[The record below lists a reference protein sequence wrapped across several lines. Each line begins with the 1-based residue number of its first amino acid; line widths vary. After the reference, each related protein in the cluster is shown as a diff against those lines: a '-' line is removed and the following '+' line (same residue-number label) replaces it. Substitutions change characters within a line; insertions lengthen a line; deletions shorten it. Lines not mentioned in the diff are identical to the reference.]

1 MSEIVKAWDK
11 AHELA
16 RDVRAEQSV
25 LGACLNQPTT
35 LGWLDLDPD
44 VFWDPRHRHVWLAMR
59 AMADGGVP
67 IDEVTVA
74 AELVSRARLELCGGL
89 LYLAELALRCPTV
102 ENVAAYAAILRGHL
116 VTRRLLNLGSSLP
129 SRVLDGNAGEEL
141 LGDVQVGL
149 AEIEPQ
155 QADDGGA
162 WSDAVRV
169 ELVAT
174 VGDAERRARGEQGVG
189 RIPTGVSVID
199 AKIGGLPI
207 GVPSVLGAR
216 PKVGKSSWALCIARH
231 AVASGLPVHVVTLED
246 KRSVWVQRALAQDT
260 HIPVDRIAS
269 RMLSRDE
276 LRQLAIAAEALAKTP
291 GLRVDH
297 GHGMAIERI
306 VRMVRARRR
315 ELGTRLVIL
324 DYLQLLPHSHSP
336 RAQRDQELEQGMNAM
351 AELAGRDNLAVLI
364 LSQLSRKGE
373 EEQRPPML
381 SDFRGSGSIEQVGK
395 LILALHP
402 ARVETEVELLVLANT
417 QGPTARFIARWDA
430 PRCWVGG

>member
-1 MSEIVKAWDK
+1 MNPGEVVKAWDK

-25 LGACLNQPTT
+25 LGACLNQPAI

-44 VFWDPRHRHVWLAMR
+44 VFWDARHGHIWLAMR
-59 AMADGGVP
+59 SLADGGKPV
-67 IDEVTVA
+67 DEVTVA
-74 AELVSRARLELCGGL
+74 SELESRLRLKACGGL
-89 LYLAELALRCPTV
+89 IYLAELALRCLTV

-116 VTRRLLNLGSSLP
+116 VTRRLLNLASSLP

-149 AEIEPQ
+149 AEIEPH

-189 RIPTGVSVID
+189 RIPTGISVID

-216 PKVGKSSWALCIARH
+216 PKVGKSSLALCIARSA
-231 AVASGLPVHVVTLED
+231 AVVGLPVHVVTLED

-269 RMLSRDE
+269 RMLDRDE
-276 LRQLAIAAEALAKTP
+276 MRQLAIAAEALAKAP
-291 GLRVDH
+291 GPRVDH

-324 DYLQLLPHSHSP
+324 DYLQLLPRSP
-336 RAQRDQELEQGMNAM
+336 RGQREQELENGMNAL
-351 AELAGRDNLAVLI
+351 AELAGRDDLAVLV
-364 LSQLSRKGE
+364 LSQLSREGE
-373 EEQRPPML
+373 RDQRPPIL

-417 QGPTARFIARWDA
+417 QGPTARFVARWDA